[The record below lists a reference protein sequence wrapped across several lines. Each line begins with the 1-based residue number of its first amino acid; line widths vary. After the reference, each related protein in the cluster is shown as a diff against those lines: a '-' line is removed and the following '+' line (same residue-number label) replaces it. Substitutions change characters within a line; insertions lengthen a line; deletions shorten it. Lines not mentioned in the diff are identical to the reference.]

1 MGYPAVGLS
10 GKLTQGQRNSVM
22 QNFAAN
28 KYQVLVTTDVAS
40 RGLDLLQ
47 VSHVVNFDL
56 PKHAEEYVH
65 RIGRTGRAGAKGI
78 AISFVGPKDW
88 AAFCAIESFLRRPL
102 PMHKVESLPAKFKG
116 VDLHAP
122 AKAVKKTK
130 PVVKKAKA
138 KSTNTMQKA
147 KPAAKPNFY
156 QAGDDGMTPVKKKIK

>member
-1 MGYPAVGLS
+1 
-10 GKLTQGQRNSVM
+10 
-22 QNFAAN
+22 N
-28 KYQVLVTTDVAS
+28 KHQVLVTTDVAS

-78 AISFVGPKDW
+78 AISLVGPKDW

-102 PMHKVESLPAKFKG
+102 PMYKVESLPAKFKG
-116 VDLHAP
+116 VELHAP
-122 AKAVKKTK
+122 AKAVKKAK
-130 PVVKKAKA
+130 PAVKKTKQ
-138 KSTNTMQKA
+138 KSADTTSKA